1 MYCKEH
7 RKSAYITVQY
17 YNERRK
23 LQIELL
29 ELILEDSNLYKAI
42 ERVVKNNGSGGI
54 DKMSASEGKNYFEK
68 HKEEFKNALR
78 KR

>member
-54 DKMSASEGKNYFEK
+54 DKMPVMKLKVISKSTMKNV
-68 HKEEFKNALR
+68 
-78 KR
+78 